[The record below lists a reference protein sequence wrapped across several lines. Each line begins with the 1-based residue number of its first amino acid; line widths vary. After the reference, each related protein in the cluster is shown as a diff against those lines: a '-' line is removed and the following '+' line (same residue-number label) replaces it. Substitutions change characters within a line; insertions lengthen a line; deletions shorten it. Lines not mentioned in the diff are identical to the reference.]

1 MIEAVGEQYWDN
13 YFQKVAG
20 SLKSK
25 GSAIIQGI
33 TIREDLFY
41 SYRKQ
46 TDFIQNYVFPGGM
59 LLTNNTFDKQS
70 KKNSMQLADQYEFG
84 MSYAD
89 TLKIWRQNFNA
100 VSGQVVQM
108 GFDEKFMRLWN
119 LYLSYCEGAF
129 RAGRINVGQY
139 LIQAT

>member
-1 MIEAVGEQYWDN
+1 MNSPSPAQHNREMIA
-13 YFQKVAG
+13 A
-20 SLKSK
+20 K
-25 GSAIIQGI
+25 GMNSYVDL
-33 TIREDLFY
+33 REID
-41 SYRKQ
+41 
-46 TDFIQNYVFPGGM
+46 
-59 LLTNNTFDKQS
+59 NNTFDKQS

-84 MSYAD
+84 ISYAD
-89 TLKIWRQNFNA
+89 TLKMWRQNFNA
-100 VSGQVVQM
+100 VSSQVVQM